1 MAAPHVFVSY
11 TVEDAKGE
19 KSSFNINFPDS
30 VDIAILKLFAR
41 STAEMIDDL
50 IKGRITAIGVGLQV
64 DMAGLTV
71 KTTANADADVEE
83 GARFSWRTALNTLTS
98 FRLPTF
104 DETFLNAGTRQ
115 VNTAN
120 VAVNT
125 LVQRILAG
133 QTQGVINVSPS
144 DDRGED
150 VTALESATESFTRSR
165 G

>member
-1 MAAPHVFVSY
+1 MGAPHVFVSY

-30 VDIAILKLFAR
+30 VDIAVLKNFAR

-50 IKGRITAIGVGLQV
+50 IKGRITGIGVGLAI
-64 DMAGLTV
+64 DTAGLSL
-71 KTTANADADVEE
+71 KQTANADADVEE
-83 GARFSWRTALNTLTS
+83 GARFSWRTVLNTLTS

-104 DETFLNAGTRQ
+104 DETFLVSGTRN
-115 VNTAN
+115 VDTAN
-120 VAVNT
+120 AAVT
-125 LVQRILAG
+125 TFVGRILAG
-133 QTQGVINVSPS
+133 QTVGLTNVSPS

-150 VTALESATESFTRSR
+150 VSALEAASESFTRSR